1 METTHVSGVVFGRDG
16 QPLRLASCRLVPV
29 DPRPVALGDRA
40 VVPTVVQ
47 FVTDA
52 DGMAAFEALP
62 GLYVLEAPG
71 PRGPARGP
79 YGVRAQPTMDFATG
93 LEPWTTPI
101 PDPTVVRAEQAVTDA
116 REARDEAAAFA
127 LAAGLSEAAAD
138 ASAVA
143 AGQSQAAANASAV
156 AAGQGQAAAL
166 LSAQTAQTAFNDLAL
181 ALATFIRPDRIIGG
195 VFPTLDFDFLTGVHL
210 PGTFGTTI
218 TFTRAGTGTRIN
230 PFGEVETI
238 ATGLPRIDH
247 DRVTGARRGLL
258 VEDARTNLFLQSGAP
273 ATQTVSGE
281 AAQHALSFYG
291 TGTITLSGA
300 HSATLAGTGANA
312 RAVLIFTPS
321 AGALT
326 LTVAGSVQLAQL
338 EAGNCATSYIPTTT
352 APVTRARDVVSVPV
366 GPWWNP
372 DAGSMLVEWQDI
384 NQQSG
389 NTRIIG
395 MPGLRSIMS
404 LSGGAGPG
412 GADASRLEMFNGANN
427 FAVILGADITKGIR
441 RGVAVWSAAG
451 RSLAISGQT
460 AESAAPLVNTG
471 TVAEL
476 YLGSSTAT
484 GGLAVNGCLRRVTYW
499 PRRLGPAEILQL
511 AT

>member
-29 DPRPVALGDRA
+29 EPRPAALGDRA

-79 YGVRAQPTMDFATG
+79 YGVRAQPTMDFVTG
-93 LEPWTTPI
+93 LEAWTTPI
-101 PDPTVVRAEQAVTDA
+101 PDPTVLRAEQAVEDA

-127 LAAGLSEAAAD
+127 LAAG
-138 ASAVA
+138 
-143 AGQSQAAANASAV
+143 QS
-156 AAGQGQAAAL
+156 QAAAL

-181 ALATFIRPDRIIGG
+181 ALATFIRPDRIIGS

-210 PGTFGTTI
+210 PGGFGSTI

-230 PFGEVETI
+230 PFGAVETI
-238 ATGLPRIDH
+238 AANLPRIDH

-258 VEDARTNLFLQSGAP
+258 VEGARTNLVLQSGAP
-273 ATQTVSGE
+273 ATQTVSVA

-352 APVTRARDVVSVPV
+352 APVTRALEVVSVAV

-372 DAGSMLVEWQDI
+372 DAGTILAEWQDI
-384 NQQSG
+384 NQQGG

-395 MPGLRSIMS
+395 VNSNRVALGLQSTLGTNGS
-404 LSGGAGPG
+404 E
-412 GADASRLEMFNGANN
+412 RLTMFNGTASLTTP
-427 FAVILGADITKGIR
+427 AAGGDVTKGIR
-441 RGVAVWSAAG
+441 RGAAAWSAAG
-451 RSLAISGQT
+451 RSVAVAGNVASDAGLLAD
-460 AESAAPLVNTG
+460 AAVTG
-471 TVAEL
+471 L
-476 YLGSSTAT
+476 FLGHA
-484 GGLAVNGCLRRVTYW
+484 GNNALHINGCLRRVTYW
-499 PRRLGPAEILQL
+499 PARLTDAQL
-511 AT
+511 AAALGGL